1 MKTRFAL
8 ALLLAGLAWAEPLE
22 MILERMNQNART
34 ARSFAASLQW
44 TEYTDVLGLSEVS
57 TGEIRLMKKGASTI
71 GVVDFKSPNEKK
83 AIFLPGKLQQY
94 LPKANLLQE
103 YDLGKHARLVDRYL
117 ILVFGVSGNDLKR
130 DYQVTAGGEETI
142 GGVRTT
148 RLELVPRDKESRDL
162 LSKMELWIPV
172 GQAYAIQQKVTEPNQ
187 DYNLWVYTNVQI
199 NPNLPESAFTF
210 TPPPGVERK
219 VVK

>member
-1 MKTRFAL
+1 MKARSACL
-8 ALLLAGLAWAEPLE
+8 LLLALPAAAEPLE
-22 MILERMNQNART
+22 AILERMNQNART
-34 ARSFAASLQW
+34 ARSFSANLKW
-44 TEYTDVLGLSEVS
+44 TEYTDVLGLTETS
-57 TGEIRLMKKGASTI
+57 TGEIRLMKKASSTI
-71 GVVDFKSPNEKK
+71 GVVDFKAPNEKK

-103 YDLGKHARLVDRYL
+103 YDLGKHAKLVDRYL

-130 DYQVTAGGEETI
+130 DYQLTAAGEETI

-148 RLELVPRDKESRDL
+148 RLELVPKDKESREL
-162 LSKMELWIPV
+162 LSKMELWIPL
-172 GQAYAIQQKVTEPNQ
+172 GQAYAIQQKVTEPNK

-210 TPPPGVERK
+210 VPPAGVERK
-219 VVK
+219 LVK